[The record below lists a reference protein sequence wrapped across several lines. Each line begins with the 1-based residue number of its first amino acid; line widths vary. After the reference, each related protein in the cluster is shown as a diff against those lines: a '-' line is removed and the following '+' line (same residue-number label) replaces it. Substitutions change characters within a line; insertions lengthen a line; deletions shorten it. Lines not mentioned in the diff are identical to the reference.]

1 MKLSIITINFNN
13 LNGFK
18 KTFDSVVN
26 QTFTDYEWIVIDGG
40 STDGSR
46 EFIEAHKESFSYW
59 VSEPDRGIYNAMNKG
74 ILQANGEYVNFMNS
88 GDYYADNSTL
98 SEIFGKSHTADILY
112 GFLIEEFSHDVI
124 CKRTAKKTIK
134 WHDLYDSTLPHQGSF
149 IRRSLFDTIGL
160 YDENLKVASDAQW
173 FSQAI
178 ILHHIS
184 YKYIPQLVAI
194 DQPGG
199 ISHTMDLSEES
210 IKRRKGVFP
219 DFITDMDVYSIRWVE
234 LLRTSKFAYFIFRI
248 AVFIARQKQKF
259 RIKRTTRQ
267 LLKSAGNLKD

>member
-13 LNGFK
+13 LKGLK

-46 EFIEAHKESFSYW
+46 EFIDAHKESFSYW

-74 ILQANGEYVNFMNS
+74 ILQANGEYLSFMNS

-134 WHDLYDSTLPHQGSF
+134 WHDLYFSTLPHQGSF

-160 YDENLKVASDAQW
+160 YDENLKAVSDAKW

-178 ILHHIS
+178 FLHHIS

-194 DQPGG
+194 SQPGG
-199 ISHTMDLSEES
+199 LSSTMDISEES

-219 DFITDMDVYSIRWVE
+219 DFITVMDVYSILWVE